1 MTPDTFVALTP
12 FGAVEV
18 EFPEDGGSTLAGSP
32 DAVWFLTG
40 LMGRCTNAMGMTMTP
55 QSLEPSD
62 LVNFCQPPGSAVRII
77 PPADYSDDDEDAAGL
92 LDSVNQDVER
102 LSSAL
107 AMATGVERA
116 RIAAELLIVS
126 GAARIPLA
134 KAYFRAALQDSTV
147 QTAIGP
153 VKIIGGTW
161 KEMRRGMAH
170 DGIKAGLLPMVPD
183 ILSRGYLVGGREP
196 DKKNRTD
203 YVAFYFIRMDG
214 IKVGSFFVDAE
225 VTVGERDAGSFEYR
239 MNAYSLG
246 HSLIPAWQ
254 KRIAPEAPRGNE
266 PRTSE
271 AMGSGEPL
279 LDDIMGYQD
288 DECNIVILAVRNQ
301 NGEPVLDSGGEA
313 SQF

>member
-1 MTPDTFVALTP
+1 MIPDTFIALTP
-12 FGAVEV
+12 FGAVGV
-18 EFPEDGGSTLAGSP
+18 EFPEEGGSILSGP
-32 DAVWFLTG
+32 NDAVLFLTDV
-40 LMGRCTNAMGMTMTP
+40 MGRCVNGMGMSMTP

-77 PPADYSDDDEDAAGL
+77 PPADYIDGDEGL
-92 LDSVNQDVER
+92 IPMLDSVHGDVLR
-102 LSSAL
+102 LSEAL
-107 AMATGVERA
+107 ATASGIERV
-116 RIAAELLIVS
+116 RIASELLVVS
-126 GAARIPLA
+126 ESARIPLA
-134 KAYFRAALQDSTV
+134 KAYFKATLQDSTV
-147 QTAIGP
+147 QTVIGP

-183 ILSRGYLVGGREP
+183 ILSRGYLVGDREP

-214 IKVGSFFVDAE
+214 IKVGSFFVDAG
-225 VTVGERDAGSFEYR
+225 VTVGEREEGAFEYR

-246 HSLIPAWQ
+246 HSEMAKWQ
-254 KRIAPEAPRGNE
+254 KKIAPEAPRGKE

-288 DECNIVILAVRNQ
+288 DECNIFILAVRDQ
-301 NGEPVLDSGGEA
+301 KGEPVLDSVG
-313 SQF
+313 

>member
-1 MTPDTFVALTP
+1 MIPDTFIALTP
-12 FGAVEV
+12 FGAVGV
-18 EFPEDGGSTLAGSP
+18 EFPEEGGSILSGP
-32 DAVWFLTG
+32 NDAVLFLTDV
-40 LMGRCTNAMGMTMTP
+40 MGRCVTGMGMSMTP

-77 PPADYSDDDEDAAGL
+77 PPADYIDGDEGL
-92 LDSVNQDVER
+92 IPMLDSVHGDVLR
-102 LSSAL
+102 LSEAL
-107 AMATGVERA
+107 ATASGIERV
-116 RIAAELLIVS
+116 RIASELLVVS
-126 GAARIPLA
+126 ESARIPLA
-134 KAYFRAALQDSTV
+134 KAYFKATLQDSTV
-147 QTAIGP
+147 QTVIGP

-183 ILSRGYLVGGREP
+183 ILSRGYLVGDREP

-214 IKVGSFFVDAE
+214 IKVGSFFVDAG
-225 VTVGERDAGSFEYR
+225 VTVGEREEGAFEYR

-246 HSLIPAWQ
+246 HSEMAKWQ
-254 KRIAPEAPRGNE
+254 KKIAPEAPRGKE

-288 DECNIVILAVRNQ
+288 DECNIFILAVRDQ
-301 NGEPVLDSGGEA
+301 KGEPVLDSVG
-313 SQF
+313 